1 MKILYDWVKEFVA
14 VPFAPG
20 ELRERL
26 SLAGIAVE
34 GLSESTAGPLLDLD
48 LTINR
53 PDCLGHYGV
62 AREVAA
68 LTRKQLPPFS
78 LTLSEARETA
88 GSVAR
93 VEIESPDLCGRFTA
107 RALPGV
113 KVQPSPGWQRQPLEA
128 QGQGVVHNARAAPHY
143 ALAALSPPL

>member
-78 LTLSEARETA
+78 LTLSEARETS

-107 RALPGV
+107 PGLRGREV
-113 KVQPSPGWQRQPLEA
+113 EPSPGFVRRGP
-128 QGQGVVHNARAAPHY
+128 
-143 ALAALSPPL
+143 

>member
-34 GLSESTAGPLLDLD
+34 GVSETAAGPLLDLD

-68 LTRKQLPPFS
+68 LARKQLGPLS
-78 LTLSEARETA
+78 LSLPEASESV

-107 RALPGV
+107 RVLRGV
-113 KVQPSPGWQRQPLEA
+113 KVQP
-128 QGQGVVHNARAAPHY
+128 
-143 ALAALSPPL
+143 